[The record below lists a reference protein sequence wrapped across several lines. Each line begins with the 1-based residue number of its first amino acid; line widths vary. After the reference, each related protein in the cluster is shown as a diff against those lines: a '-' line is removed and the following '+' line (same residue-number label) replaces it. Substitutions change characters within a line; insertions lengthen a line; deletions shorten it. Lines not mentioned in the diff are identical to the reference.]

1 MYLKIVRAEN
11 SYGRAVSENNQAYQ
25 QVEVVERCTLSL
37 CMGAADAIVTIR
49 EQKSNRID
57 NISLG
62 DLKVFL
68 WCGALVALRVFIFIQ
83 ACGLLKISNTRRW
96 FSETDVVVTISTC
109 RQRVA
114 FQRNSRLTRLNYIS
128 VPFGGK

>member
-1 MYLKIVRAEN
+1 MGPAVSKRVGQLVSMLTCLSGARGGVVKIVRAEN

-25 QVEVVERCTLSL
+25 QVEVVERCTRSL

-68 WCGALVALRVFIFIQ
+68 WCGALVALR
-83 ACGLLKISNTRRW
+83 S
-96 FSETDVVVTISTC
+96 
-109 RQRVA
+109 
-114 FQRNSRLTRLNYIS
+114 
-128 VPFGGK
+128 